1 MKDEKGIAEQPLN
14 LPHNQI
20 IDSITVL
27 PVSNLV
33 VYPHMAAA
41 IVIDKSHFVKA
52 LEEALQHDEMVMIL
66 LQRDSETES
75 PSAEDLHKY
84 GILVRIEKLMKLPEE
99 NLHAVV
105 QGVSRGRVLGFLEEG
120 EAIRARI
127 ELQSEKIDDNIESKA
142 LVHNLVEQFQRL
154 IKLVPKM
161 SEELSIPLINLENQP

>member
-75 PSAEDLHKY
+75 PSAEALHKY
-84 GILVRIEKLMKLPEE
+84 GILVRI
-99 NLHAVV
+99 
-105 QGVSRGRVLGFLEEG
+105 
-120 EAIRARI
+120 
-127 ELQSEKIDDNIESKA
+127 
-142 LVHNLVEQFQRL
+142 
-154 IKLVPKM
+154 
-161 SEELSIPLINLENQP
+161 